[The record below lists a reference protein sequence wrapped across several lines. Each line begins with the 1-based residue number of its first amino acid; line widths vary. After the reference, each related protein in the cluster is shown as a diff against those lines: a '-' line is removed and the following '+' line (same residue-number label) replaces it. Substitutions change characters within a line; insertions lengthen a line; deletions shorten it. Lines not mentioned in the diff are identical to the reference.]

1 MNFIDHPHTFG
12 MKHSCSRRASNAGF
26 SLVEVALAVAIAALA
41 IITLLGLLPQGLEMS
56 RKTALLSTNNSIL
69 EQIVRNLENMQWS
82 DIDKLR
88 ATPTAKYYTDE
99 GLEVASNSKEI
110 SYVAEITVKPTSE
123 TSLPAADQNQQ
134 YLARVVIKLVS
145 SSNTNYQFTQA
156 NRISY
161 VVFNHLIAKS
171 R

>member
-1 MNFIDHPHTFG
+1 MNLIAHPHTFG
-12 MKHSCSRRASNAGF
+12 MKHFPSRRASRAGF

-69 EQIVRNLENMQWS
+69 EQIVRNLENVQWTT
-82 DIDKLR
+82 IP
-88 ATPTAKYYTDE
+88 ATGTATKYFTDQ
-99 GLEVASNSKEI
+99 GLEVGSDSKEI
-110 SYVAEITVKPTSE
+110 SFVSQIDYAQQA
-123 TSLPAADQNQQ
+123 SLPLNETDEP
-134 YLARVVIKLVS
+134 YLRRVVIKVAS
-145 SSNTNYQFTQA
+145 SSNPSFTFDPG
-156 NRISY
+156 NKISY